1 MNLRFDQPEF
11 LLLAAIGIPIALLG
25 WRWLSALDMLRK
37 TVVTTMRVLLIAAIA
52 IMLAGPHT
60 LREHDDLT
68 VIGLLDISGS
78 VARFAD
84 LPEIPELGKK
94 TNLDYL
100 RHWFRKATQTKT
112 PNDRFG
118 LIVFDG
124 KATVISVPTQ
134 GDYLDDDLDIRVLQG
149 TNLAEAIDLAI
160 AMLPADTSKRLV
172 LISDGNETIGSAIE
186 AASKAA
192 AGSPQIYT
200 KQQHNL
206 RIGIPI
212 DVVPIE
218 FQVSSD
224 VQVLRVEAPPVAQ
237 SGQTVTLRIVLSAT
251 KAVKGLLSLEHE
263 GVAVDINGSMPGT
276 ARQIVAKKGNSIH
289 LIEVALGETPINRF
303 VAVFEPLDP
312 TDDVL
317 PDNNQ
322 AEAFTSTPSKGSIL
336 VLDSQANHIPNVLSQ
351 TLKRANLSTSV
362 SLPSALGSDLLSLQR
377 YDLIILDNV
386 AASDLSTHQHK
397 LLSRYVNDLGGG
409 LIMVGGER
417 SFGAGGWN
425 GTVLEEILPLE
436 LDPPREARLPE
447 AALVIVMDK
456 SGSMNQPV
464 AGTRSSQQRVANE
477 AAALAIES
485 LRSESLVGVVTF
497 DFTAHVHVPLQR
509 NDNPKEIADKVRGIV
524 ADGGTDLLPALET
537 AYKMLKNAKAERKH
551 IVCLSDGRSY
561 STDFQNIVRQLNA
574 ANIKVTTIAIGDS
587 ADHVTLSKLAEDC
600 GGKFYRV
607 QNPKTLPRVL
617 VDSVQILNKPLIKEV
632 PFVPVVKPTGSTLAA
647 GMENAPILDGLVITA
662 VRDDPTVIIEMTH
675 PDGEPLLAHWQAG
688 MGRVAAFTSDAN
700 GAWSNRW
707 MDWPGYGSFWPQL
720 ARTISRAPT
729 NRDLELTT
737 IIKDGRLK
745 MTLDAIG
752 DENGFIDY
760 MRVKGTV
767 YTPDGSAV
775 SVILQQT
782 APGRYEG
789 SIPATLPGNY
799 VVAISPQIGARQLSP
814 VIGGATQSS
823 NPEYRSY
830 QSNRS
835 LLERIAETTGG
846 RVLEITNPE
855 NAELFDRT
863 NMALSVSSLPA
874 WRNILWLALAM
885 FLVDVACR
893 RIAWD
898 YALLRRFVTNA
909 IARVVPSHL
918 RAAEAT
924 ATLATLR
931 QSGQHIEERLLT
943 QTKEAPRRAIAVK
956 PKQPIAP
963 AETATPSA
971 QSKHSK
977 VAAALAALRSK
988 HPSKMDD
995 EPQAQDVR
1003 DVESDATQTTSN
1015 LLAAKRRARQKNND
1029 ESNSTND

>member
-11 LLLAAIGIPIALLG
+11 LLLAAVGIPVAILG
-25 WRWLSALDMLRK
+25 WRWLSALDTLRK
-37 TVVTTMRVLLIAAIA
+37 TVVTTLRILLIAALS

-60 LREHDDLT
+60 IREHDDIT

-78 VARFAD
+78 VARFAN
-84 LPEIPELGKK
+84 LPDIPELGKK
-94 TNLDYL
+94 TNLEYL

-124 KATVISVPTQ
+124 KATVISVPTK
-134 GDYLDDDLDIRVLQG
+134 GDYLDDDLDIRVLEG
-149 TNLAEAIDLAI
+149 TNLAEALDLAI

-172 LISDGNETIGSAIE
+172 LVSDGNETIGSAIE
-186 AASKAA
+186 TAHKAA
-192 AGSPQIYT
+192 AGSIQNNT
-200 KQQHNL
+200 SQQL
-206 RIGIPI
+206 RFNIPI

-218 FQVSSD
+218 FHINSD
-224 VQVLRVEAPPVAQ
+224 VQVLRIEAPPTAQ
-237 SGQTVTLRIVLSAT
+237 SGQTIILRIVLSAT
-251 KAVKGLLSLEHE
+251 RTIKGRLSLEHE
-263 GVAVDINGSMPGT
+263 GVAIDINGSRSGT
-276 ARQIVAKKGNSIH
+276 ARQMVAEKGISIH
-289 LIEVALGETPINRF
+289 LIEVTLGETPINRF

-312 TDDVL
+312 SDDAL

-336 VLDSQANHIPNVLSQ
+336 VLDSQANLIPNVLSQ

-362 SLPSALGSDLLSLQR
+362 ALPSSLGNDLLSLQR

-386 AASDLSTHQHK
+386 AASDLSTHQHE

-447 AALVIVMDK
+447 AALVLVMDK

-497 DFTAHVHVPLQR
+497 DFSAHIHVPLQR
-509 NDNPKEIADKVRGIV
+509 NDNPKKIADKVRGIV
-524 ADGGTDLLPALET
+524 ADGGTNLRPALQT
-537 AYKMLKNAKAERKH
+537 AYQMLLNCKAQRKH

-561 STDFQNIVRQLNA
+561 DTNFDDIVRAMNA

-587 ADHVTLSKLAEDC
+587 ADHVTLSKLAKDC
-600 GGKFYRV
+600 GGEFYRV

-632 PFVPVVKPTGSTLAA
+632 PFVPVVKPTGSNLGA

-662 VRDDPTVIIEMTH
+662 VRDDPTVTIEMTH

-700 GAWSNRW
+700 GAWSKRW
-707 MDWPGYGSFWPQL
+707 IDWPGYGSFWPQL

-737 IIKDGRLK
+737 IIEDGRLK
-745 MTLDAIG
+745 ITLDAIG
-752 DENGFIDY
+752 EESGFVDY
-760 MRVKGTV
+760 MRVRGTV
-767 YTPDGSAV
+767 YTPDASAV
-775 SVILQQT
+775 SINLQQT

-789 SIPATLPGNY
+789 SIPATLSGNY
-799 VVAISPQIGARQLSP
+799 VVAISPQIGSRQLSP

-835 LLERIAETTGG
+835 LLEKIAETTGG

-855 NAELFDRT
+855 NADLFDRT
-863 NMALSVSSLPA
+863 NMATSVSSLPA
-874 WRNILWLALAM
+874 WRNILWLVLAV
-885 FLVDVACR
+885 FLIDVACR

-909 IARVVPSHL
+909 ISRVVPSHV

-943 QTKEAPRRAIAVK
+943 QPKEAPPRPIAVK
-956 PKQPIAP
+956 PKQPL
-963 AETATPSA
+963 TS
-971 QSKHSK
+971 SKTSDPTTQDKQSK
-977 VAAALAALRSK
+977 VAAALAALQGKRS
-988 HPSKMDD
+988 SEANQ
-995 EPQAQDVR
+995 EPQVQDTS
-1003 DVESDATQTTSN
+1003 DVEADATQTTSN
-1015 LLAAKRRARQKNND
+1015 LLAAKRRAQQQMNID
-1029 ESNSTND
+1029 ESNTTKD